1 MKIET
6 RRGHLTVLADS
17 LELDWPFAKG
27 RVACPDAVHHEALL
41 SAAFDESLARG
52 YVEEEAS
59 IHAAM
64 ACAMRP
70 HRLWTA
76 GAASHREAFPTLSL
90 PHAPRIDPPAPFPRL
105 ANPAPGVYPVVDSQ
119 GLLETLLGAGAK
131 IIQLRI
137 KDLSTAEQ
145 ANAVRLACRAAE
157 HAPESQLFINDHWR
171 AALDHGAF
179 GIHLGQED
187 LLTAD
192 LTAIAAQGV
201 RLGLSSHSYWEVARA
216 MWLMPSYL
224 ACGPVFPTR
233 AKAMNWIPQG
243 LDNLAYWVSVSRV
256 PVVAIAGIH
265 AGNLEEIA
273 ATGADS
279 AAVIQA
285 IVSMPSPAAAYRDL
299 QDRWVSA
306 AGSRSLGPASQAAPH
321 PETWPARPTLSPA

>member
-1 MKIET
+1 MTIET

-17 LELDWPFAKG
+17 LELDWPFAQG
-27 RVACPDAVHHEALL
+27 TVACPDAIHHQALL
-41 SAAFDESLARG
+41 SAAFDESLAKG

-70 HRLWTA
+70 HRLWVA
-76 GAASHREAFPTLSL
+76 GADAHREAFPTLSL
-90 PHAPRIDPPAPFPRL
+90 PQALGPAQPGPFPRL
-105 ANPAPGVYPVVDSQ
+105 TSPAPGVYPVVDGQ
-119 GLLETLLGAGAK
+119 DLLETLLEAGAE

-137 KDLSTAEQ
+137 KDISAAEQ
-145 ANAVRLACRAAE
+145 ADAVRLSCRAAE

-192 LTAIAAQGV
+192 LNSIAAQGA

-224 ACGPVFPTR
+224 ACGPIFPTR

-243 LDNLAYWVSVSRV
+243 LDNLGYWVAVSRV

-265 AGNLEEIA
+265 AGNLEAIA

-285 IVSMPSPAAAYRDL
+285 IVSMPDPAAAYRDL
-299 QDRWVSA
+299 QDRWISA
-306 AGSRSLGPASQAAPH
+306 AGSRSPGPASPGAPR